1 VKTKEYDEQII
12 PGVCFDLDLIVFVLT
27 EHFCYNT
34 PFKGIIRKLNNLG
47 LSMNDK
53 TLGDNVHRI
62 IAHLRKQMSEV
73 WEQEIMKATYWMLD
87 ETPGLVGVTDDE
99 GNKKY
104 VNRYFWGIKAKVKKL
119 CWFIY
124 EHGSRGLK
132 AIKAYLDNF
141 IGFFTSDGYVVY
153 SLYQDLYPDKHRSSC
168 LVHIRRYFVDALE
181 ECREIAMWFIER
193 FGWLFANEHE
203 FVKQGLTGEARRKAR
218 LKRSRKIMD
227 SIKKELEKY
236 ERSGY
241 KRLGVKI
248 KQALVYAK
256 KEWHAFETV
265 LQNGDVEL
273 SNNICEQMMR
283 HIKMNLKNSMNIGSE
298 ESALDYAF
306 MFSALESCDI
316 NHLSPEAYLRKLILG
331 IHEKKVEKKQ
341 LLPCYIRL

>member
-1 VKTKEYDEQII
+1 
-12 PGVCFDLDLIVFVLT
+12 
-27 EHFCYNT
+27 
-34 PFKGIIRKLNNLG
+34 
-47 LSMNDK
+47 
-53 TLGDNVHRI
+53 
-62 IAHLRKQMSEV
+62 
-73 WEQEIMKATYWMLD
+73 MKATYWMLD

-341 LLPCYIRL
+341 LLPCYIGL